1 MATNL
6 ISSKVVGAPILVY
19 DTDQS
24 KVVELVQRQQG
35 KAEAARDLRHMA
47 DVCDVIITMLP
58 HTQSMIDTLENP
70 NYGIIN
76 HAKKKGCLVIDSST
90 IDPLASRRLHS
101 AAVSKGLRMIDA
113 PVSGGTMGAAAG
125 TLTFMV
131 GGSESDLLSAQDVLS
146 AMGKRIVHC
155 GGDVMRPYLT

>member
-6 ISSKVVGAPILVY
+6 IASKVVSAPILVY
-19 DTDQS
+19 DIDQS
-24 KVVELVQRQQG
+24 KVVQLVQQQQG
-35 KAEAARDLRHMA
+35 RAEAARDLQHMA
-47 DVCDVIITMLP
+47 AVCDVIITMLP
-58 HTQSMIDTLENP
+58 HTQSVADTLDDP
-70 NYGIIN
+70 SYGIIS
-76 HAKKKGCLVIDSST
+76 HAKKKGCLLIDSST

-113 PVSGGTMGAAAG
+113 PVSGGTLGAAAG

-146 AMGKRIVHC
+146 AMGKRIVLC
-155 GGDVMRPYLT
+155 GGDMM